1 MKKIGIHLG
10 NFTIVVTN
18 AREVYGHD
26 DSLPYNADFTLLE
39 NNKEVAKGRAFNDG
53 WGGPSNYQFERYS
66 QEQQDA
72 WNRASEY
79 CKANIKYTFRAI
91 EIANDLMDVI
101 DHLVEIA
108 IYSNNADGIYTERA
122 FLNYLNRA

>member
-1 MKKIGIHLG
+1 MKKIGIHFG
-10 NFTIVVTN
+10 IFTIIVIN

-39 NNKEVAKGRAFNDG
+39 NGKEVAKGRAFNDG
-53 WGGPSNYQFERYS
+53 WGGTSNYQFGRHT

-79 CKANIKYTFRAI
+79 CKENIKYKW
-91 EIANDLMDVI
+91 NDLEIKLDLIDVI

-108 IYSNNADGIYTERA
+108 IYSNNNGIYTERA